1 MCRVPLREQGGQ
13 VGGVDLAGGE
23 GDRPDAAE
31 RGDRRGGRGTAA
43 APGEGGRGSGCGSGC
58 GGPGGPPARP
68 LRFSPGCRCCVT
80 GARSPTA
87 ASSLASPHPRGP
99 CRPGTATCVL
109 YTFVKYRSTSCRL
122 AAADVRR

>member
-43 APGEGGRGSGCGSGC
+43 APGEGGRGS
-58 GGPGGPPARP
+58 
-68 LRFSPGCRCCVT
+68 CCVT